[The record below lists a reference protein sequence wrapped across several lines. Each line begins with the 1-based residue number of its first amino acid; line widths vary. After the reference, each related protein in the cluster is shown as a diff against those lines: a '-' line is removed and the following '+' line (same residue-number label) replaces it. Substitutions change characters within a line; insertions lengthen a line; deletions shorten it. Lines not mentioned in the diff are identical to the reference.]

1 VTNLKMKKMIEQD
14 EVKSEI
20 RTVGAGIVMVLTVLM
35 ITLVAHAQVNHNE
48 TMKKLDLI
56 EKKMEL
62 MLKDRNTLDQAY
74 KEHLKECAFISK
86 DEVKVD
92 GMGYFYSSYR
102 RAGR

>member
-1 VTNLKMKKMIEQD
+1 MKKMIEID

-20 RTVGAGIVMVLTVLM
+20 RTVGTGILIGLVVVM
-35 ITLVAHAQVNHNE
+35 ITLIAQEQVNHDE

-56 EKKMEL
+56 EKKMEI

-74 KEHLKECAFISK
+74 TEHLTECAFISK

>member
-1 VTNLKMKKMIEQD
+1 MKKMIEQD

-92 GMGYFYSSYR
+92 DMGYFYSSYR

>member
-1 VTNLKMKKMIEQD
+1 MKKMIEQD

>member
-1 VTNLKMKKMIEQD
+1 MKKMPELH
-14 EVKSEI
+14 EI
-20 RTVGAGIVMVLTVLM
+20 RKDVQDIGISLGVCAVIIMVAITVHIRA
-35 ITLVAHAQVNHNE
+35 AHNK

>member
-1 VTNLKMKKMIEQD
+1 MKLKMKKMIEID
-14 EVKSEI
+14 EIKSDI
-20 RTVGAGIVMVLTVLM
+20 RTVGNSIVIGLVVVM
-35 ITLVAHAQVNHNE
+35 ITMIAQEQVNHDE

-56 EKKMEL
+56 EKKMEI
-62 MLKDRNTLDQAY
+62 MLKDRNALDEAY

>member
-1 VTNLKMKKMIEQD
+1 MTNLKMKKMIEQD